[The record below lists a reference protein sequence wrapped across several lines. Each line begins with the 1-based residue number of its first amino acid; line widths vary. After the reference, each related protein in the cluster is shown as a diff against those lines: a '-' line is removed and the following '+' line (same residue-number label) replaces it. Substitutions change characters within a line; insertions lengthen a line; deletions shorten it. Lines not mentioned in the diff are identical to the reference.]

1 MSTEV
6 LGVEATIATIGTHVA
21 EFNAE
26 VDALVQV
33 AGQQGENIGKA
44 LAAVRTGEMRD
55 NIQYYPGFMESE
67 VVSPMYY
74 SEFVN
79 SGTVHMSAQPFMTPA
94 FDLASED
101 LKVGIQAL

>member
-6 LGVEATIATIGTHVA
+6 LGVEATLAVIGSHVA
-21 EFNAE
+21 DFDVKVNA
-26 VDALVQV
+26 LIQV

-44 LAAVRTGEMRD
+44 LAAVRTGEMKD
-55 NIQYYPGFMESE
+55 NIQYYPGYMESE

-79 SGTVHMSAQPFMTPA
+79 SGTVHMDAQPFMTPA
-94 FDLASED
+94 YDLASED
-101 LKVGIQAL
+101 LREGIQAL